1 MDPKYFVANQEK
13 TTGPTT
19 EMLSRAAK
27 ENAMYIFGGNVV
39 ACMESFTHVLN
50 AENSLLKNDNIPN
63 SN

>member
-27 ENAMYIFGGNVV
+27 DNAMYIFGGNVV
-39 ACMESFTHVLN
+39 ARMESFTHVLN
-50 AENSLLKNDNIPN
+50 AEKHL
-63 SN
+63 